1 MLTHSAQRDIAMN
14 DLSSAGLP
22 YDESSRLAALH
33 ALALLDSE
41 PEKEF
46 DALVALAA
54 ELLGCPTAMITLV
67 DRDRLWIKASTTPGP
82 REIDRDIAFCDRT
95 IRQEAPLVIDD
106 LSRDAYAFDNPL
118 VTGAGMR
125 FYAGTTIHV
134 ADNDGVRQPIG
145 TLCVLDVLP
154 RSFNDAGHDALRHLA
169 SLAEA
174 LIAARRTAQEAIRIA
189 TVGEAL
195 VGRLER
201 NDRIFRQAERIA
213 MIGSWRMPIGG
224 DLEWSDNVFHI
235 HGLPVGQVPPL
246 DRAIAFYPPHA
257 REMVSETIARTLQT
271 REPFDFES
279 DLITADGRHRRVRA
293 AAEVE
298 LRDDVVTAL
307 VGVFQDITNRHELE
321 MQLRRSA
328 DTDGLT
334 GIPNRAAFDRELD
347 TAMRHAQATGAPLM
361 LALIDLDGFKA
372 INDSLGHGAGDDVL
386 RMTGAALTRTCGRDC
401 FVARIGGD
409 EFAVVISDP
418 AMIADP
424 DRVRLDI
431 EAALRVPVEAN
442 GITMTSAGSVGF
454 ALFDDDCHSL
464 RDFARRADQVLY
476 AAKRNRVGQRPAV
489 RKAA

>member
-1 MLTHSAQRDIAMN
+1 MNHPSSPSA
-14 DLSSAGLP
+14 LP
-22 YDESSRLAALH
+22 YDESNRLAALH

-41 PEKEF
+41 PEREF
-46 DALVALAA
+46 DAVVELAA
-54 ELLGCPTAMITLV
+54 ELLGCPTAMITLI
-67 DRDRLWIKASTTPGP
+67 DRNRLWIKASTTPGP
-82 REIDRDIAFCDRT
+82 RELDRDIAFCDRT
-95 IRQEAPLVIDD
+95 IRQDAPLIVEDLGIDA
-106 LSRDAYAFDNPL
+106 RFHDNPL
-118 VTGAGMR
+118 VTDAGMR
-125 FYAGTTIHV
+125 FYAGAAIHL
-134 ADNDGVRQPIG
+134 ADGAGVRQPIG
-145 TLCVLDVLP
+145 TLCVLDTRP
-154 RSFNDAGHDALRHLA
+154 RSLNAAGHAALRHLA

-174 LIAARRTAQEAIRIA
+174 LIAARRTALEAIRIA
-189 TVGEAL
+189 TAGEAM
-195 VGRLER
+195 VQRLER

-213 MIGSWRMPIGG
+213 MIGSWRMPVGG

-235 HGLPVGQVPPL
+235 HGLPVGTVPEI

-257 REMVSETIARTLQT
+257 RKMVTETIAHTLESH
-271 REPFDFES
+271 EPFDFES

-298 LRDDVVTAL
+298 VNDGEVTAL

-347 TAMRHAQATGAPLM
+347 AAMRHAQATGAPLM

-386 RMTGAALTRTCGRDC
+386 RMTGAALTHTCLRNC

-431 EAALRVPVEAN
+431 EAALRVSVEAN

-476 AAKRNRVGQRPAV
+476 AAKHSRVGQRPAV

>member
-1 MLTHSAQRDIAMN
+1 MN
-14 DLSSAGLP
+14 HLSSPSSLP
-22 YDESSRLAALH
+22 YDESNRLAALH

-46 DALVALAA
+46 DAVVALAA
-54 ELLGCPTAMITLV
+54 DLLGCPTAMITLI
-67 DRDRLWIKASTTPGP
+67 DRDRLWIKASTTPGA
-82 REIDRDIAFCDRT
+82 RELDRDIAFCDRT
-95 IRQEAPLVIDD
+95 IRQDSPLIIDD
-106 LSRDAYAFDNPL
+106 LSSDVRFHDNPL
-118 VTGAGMR
+118 VTDAGMR
-125 FYAGTTIHV
+125 FYAGTSIHL
-134 ADNDGVRQPIG
+134 ADGAGVPQPIG
-145 TLCVLDVLP
+145 TLCVLDTSP
-154 RSFNDAGHDALRHLA
+154 RSLNAAGHAALRHLA

-174 LIAARRTAQEAIRIA
+174 LIAARRTALEAIRIA
-189 TVGEAL
+189 TDGETL
-195 VGRLER
+195 VARLER
-201 NDRIFRQAERIA
+201 NERIFRQAERIA
-213 MIGSWRMPIGG
+213 MIGSWRMQVGG
-224 DLEWSDNVFHI
+224 ALEWSDNVFHI
-235 HGLPVGQVPPL
+235 HGLPVGDVPPVEQAL
-246 DRAIAFYPPHA
+246 AFYPPHA
-257 REMVSETIARTLQT
+257 RELVANTIARTLET
-271 REPFDFES
+271 RLPFDFES
-279 DLITADGRHRRVRA
+279 DLITADGHQRRVRA

-298 LRDDVVTAL
+298 VNDGEVTAL
-307 VGVFQDITNRHELE
+307 VGVFQDITNRHQLE

-347 TAMRHAQATGAPLM
+347 AAMRHAQATGAPLM

-386 RMTGAALTRTCGRDC
+386 RMTGAALTLTCLRNC

-431 EAALRVPVEAN
+431 EAALRVSVEAN

-454 ALFDDDCHSL
+454 ALFDDDCPSL

-476 AAKRNRVGQRPAV
+476 AAKHSRVGQRPAV

>member
-1 MLTHSAQRDIAMN
+1 MNHPSSPSA
-14 DLSSAGLP
+14 LP
-22 YDESSRLAALH
+22 YDESNRLAALH

-46 DALVALAA
+46 DAVVELAA
-54 ELLGCPTAMITLV
+54 ELLGCPTAMITLL
-67 DRDRLWIKASTTPGP
+67 DRNRLWIKASTTPGP
-82 REIDRDIAFCDRT
+82 RELDRDIAFCDRT
-95 IRQEAPLVIDD
+95 IRQDAPLIVEDLGIDP
-106 LSRDAYAFDNPL
+106 RFHDNPL
-118 VTGAGMR
+118 VTDAGMR
-125 FYAGTTIHV
+125 FYAGTAIHL
-134 ADNDGVRQPIG
+134 ADGAGVRQPIG
-145 TLCVLDVLP
+145 TLCVLDTSP
-154 RSFNDAGHDALRHLA
+154 RSLNAAGHAALDHLA

-174 LIAARRTAQEAIRIA
+174 LIAARRTALEALRIA
-189 TVGEAL
+189 TASEAM
-195 VGRLER
+195 VARLER

-213 MIGSWRMPIGG
+213 MIGSWRMQVGG

-235 HGLPVGQVPPL
+235 HGLPVGKVPPL

-257 REMVSETIARTLQT
+257 RDMVSETIAHTLDT
-271 REPFDFES
+271 HEPFDFES

-298 LRDDVVTAL
+298 VSDGEVTAL

-347 TAMRHAQATGAPLM
+347 AAMRHAQATGAPLM

-386 RMTGAALTRTCGRDC
+386 RMTGAALTHTCLRNC

-431 EAALRVPVEAN
+431 EAALRVSVEAN

-476 AAKRNRVGQRPAV
+476 AAKHDRVGQRPAV